1 MVITNETR
9 KINDPAKFRQNVC
22 KKFVLLIE
30 NEKNSINLEKGV
42 YNYALKEATNR
53 KVVKKWENCYFIQ
66 IYLDRLRSIFLN
78 LKNPLLIAEIKNN
91 NINVKHIAFMSHQ
104 EMKPEKLEQLIQDK
118 IKRDKSKYET
128 QLEAM
133 TDTFKCRSCH
143 SVKCSYYCM
152 QTRSADEPTTIFVT
166 CIDCGKRWK
175 C

>member
-1 MVITNETR
+1 MLRVENPEQFR
-9 KINDPAKFRQNVC
+9 AKIQSQ
-22 KKFVLLIE
+22 I
-30 NEKNSINLEKGV
+30 NEKIKNEKHSINLEKGIH
-42 YNYALKEATNR
+42 NWALNEATNR

-104 EMKPEKLEQLIQDK
+104 EMKPEKWEQLIQDK